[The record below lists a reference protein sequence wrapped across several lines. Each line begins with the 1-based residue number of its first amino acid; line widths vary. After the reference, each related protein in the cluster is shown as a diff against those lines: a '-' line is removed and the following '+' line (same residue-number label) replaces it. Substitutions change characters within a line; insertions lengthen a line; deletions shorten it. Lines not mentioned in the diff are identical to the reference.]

1 MYDINDLTNYES
13 YIASIYYVFT
23 TLTTVGY
30 GDIVPISNIE
40 KIFAMVLM
48 GFGVGFYSYM
58 IGSLTT
64 SLKSSDKLT
73 ARLKQKYE
81 AFKEFASYIKLPKTL
96 INKVKKSL
104 RTNIQN
110 NFYEQLDFNQLV
122 QELPSNLREE
132 IFENA
137 NSTIISGIDFF
148 IGKPKSFVNS
158 IVPKLKFN
166 SFLFKETLY
175 EENEV
180 SDEVYFI
187 KLGKVH
193 LKMNGKIVFRVY
205 LKGSYFGEVEVLE
218 NINRESSAT
227 IGSQAAEVYIL
238 SKTDFFEV
246 LKEYPDIMKTI
257 KDIAMIRKIKHS
269 ESKNL
274 AINNMKEFQNSD
286 SFIDDSISA
295 ESLNNYEVLNRNDTA
310 VMISVQRDNPE
321 KRFNRKIWS
330 NAMKKKTKNDKILRT
345 KSKTEAFG
353 QKKSLNS
360 TKISENPKKSLNFKI
375 KTGLPITKKAKRLN
389 LNISSLESFDK
400 NEETSIKNDF
410 KDPILIK
417 IPKTSTIYDS
427 VLIDQ
432 KYKEKSIEDKVIN
445 IQLEFTCSLIHNA
458 LDSQK
463 SLSSLL
469 LKLQLSYNKKKND

>member
-187 KLGKVH
+187 K
-193 LKMNGKIVFRVY
+193 N
-205 LKGSYFGEVEVLE
+205 
-218 NINRESSAT
+218 
-227 IGSQAAEVYIL
+227 
-238 SKTDFFEV
+238 
-246 LKEYPDIMKTI
+246 
-257 KDIAMIRKIKHS
+257 
-269 ESKNL
+269 
-274 AINNMKEFQNSD
+274 
-286 SFIDDSISA
+286 
-295 ESLNNYEVLNRNDTA
+295 
-310 VMISVQRDNPE
+310 
-321 KRFNRKIWS
+321 
-330 NAMKKKTKNDKILRT
+330 
-345 KSKTEAFG
+345 
-353 QKKSLNS
+353 
-360 TKISENPKKSLNFKI
+360 
-375 KTGLPITKKAKRLN
+375 
-389 LNISSLESFDK
+389 
-400 NEETSIKNDF
+400 
-410 KDPILIK
+410 
-417 IPKTSTIYDS
+417 
-427 VLIDQ
+427 
-432 KYKEKSIEDKVIN
+432 
-445 IQLEFTCSLIHNA
+445 
-458 LDSQK
+458 
-463 SLSSLL
+463 
-469 LKLQLSYNKKKND
+469 